1 MRVQW
6 FAAAV
11 GCAVLLIPF
20 AAARAADA
28 DQPKLQGKWTVE
40 SFEYNGNPIEMLKD
54 AVREFKDNKYTLKP
68 KNGDVI
74 DGMATIDSSKKPK
87 EIDLEVNGRTLR
99 GIYEFDGDTLKM
111 SYNLIDGKRPTEFVS
126 KPESGLV
133 LVIHKRAK

>member
-6 FAAAV
+6 FVASA
-11 GCAVLLIPF
+11 CAVLLIPF
-20 AAARAADA
+20 AAARADDA
-28 DQPKLQGKWTVE
+28 DQAKLQGKWTVE

-54 AVREFKDNKYTLKP
+54 ATREFKDAKYTLKP

-74 DGMATIDSSKKPK
+74 EGTAKIDSSKKPK

-99 GIYEFDGDTLKM
+99 GIYEIDGDTLKM
-111 SYNLIDGKRPTEFVS
+111 SYNLNDGPRPTEFVS
-126 KPESGLV
+126 KPDSGLV